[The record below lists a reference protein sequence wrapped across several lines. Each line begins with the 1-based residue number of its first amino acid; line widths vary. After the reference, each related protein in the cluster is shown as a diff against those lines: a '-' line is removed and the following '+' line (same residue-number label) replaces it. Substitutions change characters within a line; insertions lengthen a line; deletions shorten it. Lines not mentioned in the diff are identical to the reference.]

1 MFEKGNYIRQF
12 KKELNKM
19 VLVFQPQIHLDLL
32 IFLSLSILASKWVDT
47 KCVDRLHKSCK

>member
-32 IFLSLSILASKWVDT
+32 IF
-47 KCVDRLHKSCK
+47 